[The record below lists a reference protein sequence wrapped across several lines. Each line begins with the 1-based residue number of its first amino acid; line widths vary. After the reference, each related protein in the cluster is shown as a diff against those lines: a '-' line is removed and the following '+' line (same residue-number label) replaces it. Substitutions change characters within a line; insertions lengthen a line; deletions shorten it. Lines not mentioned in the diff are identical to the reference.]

1 VSSFQ
6 KKPSNKAGKIRG
18 HLNNFPTVTAAPID
32 SEFLSAVMAMG
43 EVDLEDGYPYGLD
56 SSFDEF
62 IDLLDIKEPPRKDF
76 DGIQHFSTFGPEDGW
91 PI

>member
-1 VSSFQ
+1 
-6 KKPSNKAGKIRG
+6 
-18 HLNNFPTVTAAPID
+18 
-32 SEFLSAVMAMG
+32 MAMG

-56 SSFDEF
+56 SSFNEF
-62 IDLLDIKEPPRKDF
+62 IDLLDIKEPSGRDF